1 MPMVTCAFAA
11 TKPEVGDRMEKRV
24 KSGIVALAFVSA
36 GVMFVPA
43 DARIEKLAGGF
54 GFVEGP
60 IWVRTGNT
68 GYLLFSDI
76 PANQIKKW
84 TPDGKVSV
92 FLEKSGF
99 TGTDPSVAA
108 RD

>member
-36 GVMFVPA
+36 GVMFVSAQGGGAGQVVRLDPAVSAIVPA

-84 TPDGKVSV
+84 TP
-92 FLEKSGF
+92 
-99 TGTDPSVAA
+99 
-108 RD
+108 